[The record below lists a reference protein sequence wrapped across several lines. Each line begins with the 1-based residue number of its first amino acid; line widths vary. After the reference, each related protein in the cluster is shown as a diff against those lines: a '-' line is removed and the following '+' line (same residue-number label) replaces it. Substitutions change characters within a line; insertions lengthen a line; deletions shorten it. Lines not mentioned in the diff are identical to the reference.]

1 MEIEV
6 DEEGFGGEALREGE
20 DCGEVVGLVI
30 FLMGRKGK
38 GLEKWGVWICTCSEG
53 KERERDLHP
62 GGPSNGTIGSTHN
75 LNRTVFMPPSMRMSS
90 ANRVSLSR
98 AVSLKIAPGGP
109 ASMMKREERSW
120 PL

>member
-6 DEEGFGGEALREGE
+6 DSQGFGGEALREGE

-30 FLMGRKGK
+30 FFDGKKKERVRKM
-38 GLEKWGVWICTCSEG
+38 GVWICTCSEG
-53 KERERDLHP
+53 KEIGDLHP

-75 LNRTVFMPPSMRMSS
+75 RNRTVFMPPSMRMSS

>member
-1 MEIEV
+1 MY
-6 DEEGFGGEALREGE
+6 FR
-20 DCGEVVGLVI
+20 
-30 FLMGRKGK
+30 
-38 GLEKWGVWICTCSEG
+38 EG
-53 KERERDLHP
+53 KEREGKERDGDLHP